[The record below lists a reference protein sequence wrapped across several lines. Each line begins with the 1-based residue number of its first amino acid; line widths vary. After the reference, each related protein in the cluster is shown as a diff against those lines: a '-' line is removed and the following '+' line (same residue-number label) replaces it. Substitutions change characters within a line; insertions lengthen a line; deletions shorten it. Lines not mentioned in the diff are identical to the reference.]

1 MDAFTLG
8 MLGLLIFSLSSLAA
22 VCISTMRNRR
32 KKKASQRLKSNC
44 DNERKGQQ

>member
-32 KKKASQRLKSNC
+32 KKASQRLKSNC